1 MKKTLIITL
10 AGLALLA
17 GCTQKTRHFGAEGS
31 GVQASCT
38 YSGADS
44 THATWQFTNPDGT
57 PLVPDADSLR
67 VVERGPDGHPMT
79 VCFHIG
85 PNQRWMQ
92 FYSNMQLRS
101 DGMIVGGVREGLWTF
116 YYPDGAKQT
125 EYAFVGGKEEG
136 PYRVYREN
144 GVPYYVGQ
152 CRDGRRV
159 GTWEV
164 YDPNGKL
171 ATTQDYGD

>member
-1 MKKTLIITL
+1 MRKYLIITL
-10 AGLALLA
+10 AALAFTA
-17 GCTQKTRHFGAEGS
+17 GCTHKTRHYGTDGAA
-31 GVQASCT
+31 VQATCS
-38 YSGADS
+38 YSGSDS
-44 THATWQFTNPDGT
+44 THAQWQFSNPDGS
-57 PLVPDADSLR
+57 PLVPEADSLR

-85 PNQRWMQ
+85 NQERWLQ
-92 FYSNMQLRS
+92 FYSDMSVRS
-101 DGMIVGGVREGLWTF
+101 DGMIVNNLREGLWTF
-116 YYPDGAKQT
+116 YYPNGNKQT

-136 PYRVYREN
+136 PYRVFREN

-152 CRDGRRV
+152 CRQGRRV

-164 YDPNGKL
+164 YDANGNL

>member
-1 MKKTLIITL
+1 MRKYLTITL
-10 AGLALLA
+10 AGLALMA
-17 GCTQKTRHFGAEGS
+17 SCTQKTRHFGTEGIS
-31 GVQASCT
+31 TLATCT
-38 YSGADS
+38 YSGSDS
-44 THATWQFTNPDGT
+44 TCAQWQFTNPDGS

-67 VVERGPDGHPMT
+67 VVEHGPEGHPMT

-85 PNQRWMQ
+85 EQQRWLQ
-92 FYSNMQLRS
+92 FYSNMAVRS
-101 DGMIVGGVREGLWTF
+101 DGMVINGLREGLWLF
-116 YYPDGAKQT
+116 YYPDGTKQT

-152 CRDGRRV
+152 CREGRRV

-164 YDPNGKL
+164 YDANGNL
-171 ATTQDYGD
+171 STTQDYGD